1 MIQQIRVL
9 ALELGATE
17 AGKGVLDQIRLR
29 LPGVWIAGVEKA
41 TNFGNSSFDHV
52 ITTQRDAFYGR
63 YPEIDTSALAVTP
76 ELHDLLKPLEG
87 KLLNLAGLASVR
99 SPNDYPQPIR
109 GVPVFVD
116 SYDARKDLIDR
127 HSRFWNAVF
136 DQFQFHAVIHENL
149 GQEVYDYVALSV
161 ARARGIPS
169 LVFNLSGQFPRVL
182 FVQENENEL
191 GSLAL
196 GRLLKGELKSNYVVE
211 NSDFIRRALPKIR
224 SSTDAGIAGDGSQL
238 KNTEYQTHPITS
250 WLFDRNI
257 YKNEISLLLVTKSV
271 VTKLGRFFKSPRER
285 IRVFRNTRALLRD
298 TSIAMRE
305 ESANSKPF
313 KPDCP
318 YIYLPLHFQP
328 ETSTSV
334 KGRHFYTLREAVAF
348 IASELPAGWR
358 LVVKEHPHQ
367 HRRLLKRVPG
377 FYSQI
382 AAIPNVDLLHHTTS
396 NETLVQGARAV
407 ACVSHSSITANAL
420 FAGKPIISIGDSHL
434 REAPNYHCV
443 TRTAELREVIRKIA
457 FSECH
462 LDAEQLEL
470 FIEKLELSTFEGE
483 FGERPESLSP
493 EQWKHCLS
501 VTAGNVGGAIV
512 EWLRLRVITN

>member
-1 MIQQIRVL
+1 MFQQIRVL

-17 AGKGVLDQIRLR
+17 AGKGVLEQIRLR
-29 LPGVWIAGVEKA
+29 LPGVWIAGVEKE
-41 TNFGNSSFDHV
+41 TNFGDSSFDHV

-76 ELHDLLKPLEG
+76 ELYDLLTPLEG

-99 SPNDYPQPIR
+99 SPNDYPEPIR

-127 HSRFWNAVF
+127 HVRFWNTVF
-136 DQFQFHAVIHENL
+136 DQFQFHAIIHENL
-149 GQEVYDYVALSV
+149 GQEIYDYVALSV
-161 ARARGIPS
+161 ARARGVPS
-169 LVFNLSGQFPRVL
+169 LVFNLAGQFPRVL
-182 FVQENENEL
+182 FVQENENDL
-191 GSLAL
+191 GNLAL
-196 GRLLKGELKSNYVVE
+196 GRLLKGQLKSNYVVE
-211 NSDFIRRALPKIR
+211 NSDFIRRALPKIT
-224 SSTDAGIAGDGSQL
+224 SSTDAWISGDGTRL
-238 KNTEYQTHPITS
+238 KNAEYRTRPFAS
-250 WLFDRNI
+250 WLFDRSI

-285 IRVFRNTRALLRD
+285 IRVFRNTRKLLRN

-305 ESANSKPF
+305 ESAHSRAFTPE
-313 KPDCP
+313 CP
-318 YIYLPLHFQP
+318 YVYFPLPFQP
-328 ETSTSV
+328 ETTSSI
-334 KGRHFYTLREAVAF
+334 KGHHFYSLREAVAF
-348 IASELPAGWR
+348 LASELPAGWR

-382 AAIPNVDLLHHTTS
+382 AVIPNVDLVHHTTN
-396 NETLVQGARAV
+396 NEPIVQRARAV

-420 FAGKPIISIGDSHL
+420 FAGKPIISLGNSHF
-434 REAPNYHCV
+434 REAPNYYCV
-443 TRTAELREVIRKIA
+443 RRTAELREVMQKI
-457 FSECH
+457 SLSGCH
-462 LDAEQLEL
+462 PDTDEIER

-483 FGERPESLSP
+483 FGERPEGLTL